1 MTNKYNVE
9 NEIGLFVRMIREA
22 KGYNQ
27 EEICEGICSLATL
40 SRIETGERTV
50 DFLMVESLLAR
61 MKVEK
66 SEYEF
71 ILDEEEYELYQQRE
85 EIISLIQRQQ
95 YDKAKRKLLYYEKH
109 YGKEVLHQ
117 QFVFW
122 QRAWLLQKEGLK
134 SKVQLKEVFL
144 KAIVI
149 TAPKYEQKF
158 KQREILSNIEL
169 SCITGIFSCIEN
181 SVEKEEK
188 FEELYKYFQWCKIKE
203 KLYPVPYRM
212 AMQYY
217 AECLYEN
224 KKYELCKKICIEA
237 IQELSLTSKL
247 ENREKFFYLKAKA
260 QEKIGFLLEVEKQQ
274 CMNDFLTAYYIRE
287 FYNGEEDAKE
297 VEMYIKERCL
307 WQFIE

>member
-1 MTNKYNVE
+1 M
-9 NEIGLFVRMIREA
+9 GLFVRMIREA

-40 SRIETGERTV
+40 SRIETGERMV
-50 DFLMVESLLAR
+50 DFLTVESLLAR

-71 ILDEEEYELYQQRE
+71 VLDEEEYELYQQRE

-109 YGKEVLHQ
+109 YG
-117 QFVFW
+117 
-122 QRAWLLQKEGLK
+122 
-134 SKVQLKEVFL
+134 KEVFL

-297 VEMYIKERCL
+297 VEMYMKERCP